1 MNISRLSWINL
12 KSNTLNTSLSL
23 LLMAFGVGIISL
35 LLLLNNGFRQKLENN
50 LKGIDMVVGAKG
62 SPLQLILSSV
72 YHLDNPTGNISYK
85 EANKLSK
92 NPMVKLAIP
101 LSYGDTYN
109 GFRIV
114 GTSFDYTDLFEVKLK
129 EGQLWSHALEVVVGS
144 VVAEFNQLKIGDTFV
159 GSHGLVEGGHTHDNH
174 PYTVVGI
181 LEKSNSTV
189 DQLILTSTESVWNV
203 HNHELDDHVCDGSHD
218 HSHPVIPENATIT
231 AMLIKF
237 KSPVALLRLPRKINE
252 STNLQAAV
260 PSFEINRLINL
271 LGFGVQT
278 INLIAIII
286 IIVSGLSIFIS
297 LFNSLKKRRYE
308 LALMRVHGATR
319 WQLVKLVL
327 MEGVF
332 ISVIGAIC
340 GVLISRIT
348 LILMSSFFEFNNSLS
363 SIPLDFIQEELW
375 LIPINLMIGLFASLI
390 PSIQAFNIN
399 IPKILSNE

>member
-174 PYTVVGI
+174 PYTC
-181 LEKSNSTV
+181 L
-189 DQLILTSTESVWNV
+189 LYTS
-203 HNHELDDHVCDGSHD
+203 
-218 HSHPVIPENATIT
+218 P
-231 AMLIKF
+231 
-237 KSPVALLRLPRKINE
+237 SPRDR
-252 STNLQAAV
+252 
-260 PSFEINRLINL
+260 
-271 LGFGVQT
+271 G
-278 INLIAIII
+278 
-286 IIVSGLSIFIS
+286 
-297 LFNSLKKRRYE
+297 
-308 LALMRVHGATR
+308 
-319 WQLVKLVL
+319 
-327 MEGVF
+327 
-332 ISVIGAIC
+332 
-340 GVLISRIT
+340 
-348 LILMSSFFEFNNSLS
+348 
-363 SIPLDFIQEELW
+363 
-375 LIPINLMIGLFASLI
+375 
-390 PSIQAFNIN
+390 
-399 IPKILSNE
+399 